1 MSVSANNHYP
11 VIIIGGGQSGLC
23 ISHYLLQKN
32 IQHLVI
38 EKGSTLNAWRDH
50 RWDSFTLVTPNWQC
64 QLPGHPYTGDD
75 PDGFM
80 NKAEIFDY
88 LKGFMQKNDFPVL
101 EDTSVTMTATLAD
114 GGFEIQ
120 TSRGRFTADQV
131 VVATGA
137 YHEPIVPKL
146 SAAIPETIQ
155 QLHSEQYKNPES
167 VALGSTL
174 IVGSGQSGA
183 QIAEDLHL
191 AGRKVYLATGNAPR
205 CARFYRGRDVVA
217 WLQDMAY
224 YEMAVDEHPLKDGVR
239 DNTNHYVTGRDGGHD
254 IDLRQFALEG
264 MELFGHL
271 NDFDGRDFI
280 FADNLTGNLDAADKV
295 FNNIN
300 ERIDQY
306 IEKNLIDAP
315 AASIYQPCWT
325 PEHDPTHCNLQ
336 SAGITSIIWCIGFKP
351 DYRWLDVPAF
361 TGKGYP
367 SHQRG
372 VSSFEGLYFIGLPWL
387 HTWGSGRFSG
397 VARDAEF
404 VVNTIQSNLQQ
415 YNNNL
420 KTA

>member
-1 MSVSANNHYP
+1 MSATANNHYS
-11 VIIIGGGQSGLC
+11 VIVIGGGQSGLC
-23 ISHYLLQKN
+23 ISHYLLKEN

-38 EKGSTLNAWRDH
+38 EKSSSLNAWRDH

-64 QLPGHPYTGDD
+64 QLPDHPYTGSE

-80 NKAEIFDY
+80 NKTEILDY
-88 LKGFMQKNDFPVL
+88 LDGFLHKNDFPIL
-101 EDTSVTMTATLAD
+101 EDTNVSMTAALPE

-137 YHEPIVPKL
+137 YHEPIIPKL
-146 SAAIPETIQ
+146 TAAIPDTIQ

-167 VALGSTL
+167 ITQGATL
-174 IVGSGQSGA
+174 VVGSGQSGA

-217 WLQDMAY
+217 WLEDMAY
-224 YEMAVDEHPLKDGVR
+224 YEMAVDDHPLKDGVR

-271 NDFDGRDFI
+271 NDFDGDDFI
-280 FADNLTGNLDAADKV
+280 FADNLTANLEAADKV

-300 ERIDQY
+300 QRIDQH
-306 IEKNLIDAP
+306 IERNAIDAP
-315 AASIYQPCWT
+315 AASVYQPCWI
-325 PEHDPTHCNLQ
+325 PEQDPTHCNLHDADI
-336 SAGITSIIWCIGFKP
+336 SSIIWCIGFKP

-367 SHQRG
+367 GHKRG
-372 VSSFEGLYFIGLPWL
+372 ISSFDGLYFIGLPWL

-404 VVNTIQSNLQQ
+404 VVDTIQGKLQQ
-415 YNNNL
+415 RNNKL